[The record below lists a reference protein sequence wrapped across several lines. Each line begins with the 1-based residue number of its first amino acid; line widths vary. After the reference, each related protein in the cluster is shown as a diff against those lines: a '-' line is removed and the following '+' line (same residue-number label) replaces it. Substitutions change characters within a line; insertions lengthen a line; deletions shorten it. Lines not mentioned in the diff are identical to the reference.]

1 MQPSPPYMPSVRRW
15 RGLGGCGPRVCH
27 PSGGAAGLTGHQMAG
42 RPLSWAVP
50 TPPPPSPP
58 PLMSVVAT
66 LCRSSPTVSPQG
78 APLARNCTRRP
89 SPLWLGMLY
98 DTWPVKTPAV
108 PHRSWGWMNSP
119 SSRGN
124 GEPSPWHTVPRR
136 SVRTNW
142 MHRNGQPA
150 VLGAPQAARLAER
163 QRWPPPRPPLSPSR
177 VGIWRQQSQLS
188 VQLTDERDTRI

>member
-1 MQPSPPYMPSVRRW
+1 MQPSLPSMPSVRRW

-58 PLMSVVAT
+58 LLTSAVAT
-66 LCRSSPTVSPQG
+66 LCPSSPTVSPRG

-89 SPLWLGMLY
+89 SPLWPGTLY
-98 DTWPVKTPAV
+98 DTWPVKTRVV
-108 PHRSWGWMNSP
+108 PHRSWGWMSSP

-124 GEPSPWHTVPRR
+124 GEPSPWPTVPRQSARTSWTRR
-136 SVRTNW
+136 S
-142 MHRNGQPA
+142 GQRA
-150 VLGAPQAARLAER
+150 ALDAPQAARLAER
-163 QRWPPPRPPLSPSR
+163 QRGPPPRPLSSPSR
-177 VGIWRQQSQLS
+177 VGI
-188 VQLTDERDTRI
+188 